1 MADPGDMA
9 ETIAAQRDRL
19 LELYSQNAE
28 LRRTVDEQAKQ
39 LQAAQ
44 EQIDRWRRA

>member
-1 MADPGDMA
+1 MADPVDMA
-9 ETIAAQRDRL
+9 ETISAQRDRL
-19 LELYSQNAE
+19 LELYRQNVE